1 MKKTATILML
11 SGLISTSAFSQGSF
25 KDKLFQSLGY
35 SVGYSSGP
43 LSKLTYFDPNSN
55 NYNYLTGTYSSGQY
69 VTNYAQAKD
78 FAIIGLMYRLRY
90 NVHEV
95 SDNFALSVSTAPV
108 VEMSFVKGE
117 RDFGFNISGMAN
129 AEFGAGSTYN
139 STSNVGGFVGVG
151 FEYIKSSLLSG
162 LSAPS
167 EFYPATIN
175 SWVEPVFS
183 TGIRYWNKSNK
194 LREISIKYGFGKVN
208 DLPLTTYSGSETYG
222 TRAMSFKVS
231 WLIFLNY

>member
-1 MKKTATILML
+1 MKKSTIITILTIFL
-11 SGLISTSAFSQGSF
+11 SVPAFSQGSF
-25 KDKLFQSLGY
+25 KDNLYQAIGY

-43 LSKLTYFDPNSN
+43 LSKLTSLNPN
-55 NYNYLTGTYSSGQY
+55 YYGQGTPDSI
-69 VTNYAQAKD
+69 TNYAQAKD
-78 FAIIGLMYRLRY
+78 LTIFGIIYRLRY

-139 STSNVGGFVGVG
+139 STSNVGGFVGLG
-151 FEYIKSSLLSG
+151 FEYIKSSLLSA
-162 LSAPS
+162 LSTPS
-167 EFYPATIN
+167 ELYPATIN
-175 SWVEPVFS
+175 SWTEPVFA
-183 TGIRYWNKSNK
+183 TGIRYWNKNNK
-194 LREISIKYGFGKVN
+194 LREVSVKYGFGKIN
-208 DLPLTTYSGSETYG
+208 DVPLTTSSSETYG
-222 TRAMSFKVS
+222 KRAMSFKFS